1 MDERYLGN
9 ILLDIDGTLTDTN
22 APGTWAHANAPLH
35 IGDPPLGHFPDGYC
49 KVEPK
54 VNGLTCNSSVSLR
67 ELQFRHISPMY
78 SKMWQVNTGKG
89 KHATGSG
96 MYHYDSIGRR
106 YNWHVTLVMVKGNAT
121 PFRHNF
127 TWLTE
132 EYRVDDADSWYA
144 EIREMREDEWT
155 IMDWPWL
162 RNPYRFHFNGV
173 DKPAWNEYDQ
183 YTLQWNRTTPS
194 MTYASNIHGDW
205 SYMSTNNGTEQRD
218 FNVKPSP
225 GLLSVMVSGKLTND
239 IQLPKGREYYVFH
252 KG

>member
-1 MDERYLGN
+1 MPIHHCKACGFPIKGGLEVRFENTKFHDCDESIDKNGNALPRGRVNWMNGYHSN
-9 ILLDIDGTLTDTN
+9 ILLDIDGTFTDTN
-22 APGTWAHANAPLH
+22 APGTWVHSNAKMH
-35 IGDPPLGHFPDGYC
+35 IGDPPLGHFPNGYC

-67 ELQFRHISPMY
+67 EVQFRHISPMY

-89 KHATGSG
+89 KHASGSG
-96 MYHYDSIGRR
+96 MYHYDMMGRR

-127 TWLTE
+127 SWLTE
-132 EYRVDDADSWYA
+132 AYRVDDADSWMA

-162 RNPYRFHFNGV
+162 RNPYRFHFNDV

-183 YTLQWNRTTPS
+183 NFLTWNRKTPS
-194 MTYASNIHGDW
+194 MTYASNIH
-205 SYMSTNNGTEQRD
+205 
-218 FNVKPSP
+218 
-225 GLLSVMVSGKLTND
+225 
-239 IQLPKGREYYVFH
+239 
-252 KG
+252 